1 VLTRE
6 LSLSG
11 YATNQELGS
20 YSEMSRRRICQQ
32 RVTLPS
38 MYEFTPLEEEPE
50 PQASGSRF
58 GPPRKYTGAGL
69 LDPSQF
75 PPIRPR
81 CFGCSQ
87 PLAVAEIGQ
96 HILDCDL
103 VSIQDLMR
111 FKAARPEFELNPGR
125 AREVIEEFLNRVRP
139 NA

>member
-1 VLTRE
+1 
-6 LSLSG
+6 
-11 YATNQELGS
+11 
-20 YSEMSRRRICQQ
+20 
-32 RVTLPS
+32 

-58 GPPRKYTGAGL
+58 GPPRTYTGAGL

-111 FKAARPEFELNPGR
+111 FKAARSEFELNPGR

>member
-1 VLTRE
+1 
-6 LSLSG
+6 LSG
-11 YATNQELGS
+11 YATNQELSS
-20 YSEMSRRRICQQ
+20 YLEKSRRRICQQ
-32 RVTLPS
+32 RVIFPS

-58 GPPRKYTGAGL
+58 GPPRKYTAAGL

-75 PPIRPR
+75 PLIRPR

-96 HILDCDL
+96 HILDCDR
-103 VSIQDLMR
+103 VSIQDLIR
-111 FKAARPEFELNPGR
+111 FKTARSEFELNPSR
-125 AREVIEEFLNRVRP
+125 AREVIEEFVNRVRP

>member
-1 VLTRE
+1 M
-6 LSLSG
+6 SD

-20 YSEMSRRRICQQ
+20 YLEMSRRRICQQ
-32 RVTLPS
+32 RVILPS

-111 FKAARPEFELNPGR
+111 FKAARSEFELNPGR